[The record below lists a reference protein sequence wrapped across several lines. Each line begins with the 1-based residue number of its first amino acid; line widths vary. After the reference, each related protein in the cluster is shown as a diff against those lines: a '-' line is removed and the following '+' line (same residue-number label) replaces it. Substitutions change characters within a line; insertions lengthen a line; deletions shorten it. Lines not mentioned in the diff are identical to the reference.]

1 MMKKIIALMVVVF
14 CLGWASN
21 ALFTGSSTDA
31 AVAVDS
37 PAQEADTQLI
47 DSYIGTVERDS
58 PFDRIGEDSIH
69 VYSDR
74 IVIDLQN
81 AEWAKFTDTNSM
93 DPILDTGANAIEI
106 VPKSAADIHVGDI
119 ASYDS
124 EYGTVIHRVV
134 STGFDADGW
143 YAVFKGDNNAMP
155 DPGKVRFDQIR
166 RVVVALIY

>member
-1 MMKKIIALMVVVF
+1 MDYIKTILILGFVGFMTAWLASGIMANSEKPASLNVF
-14 CLGWASN
+14 SGFNSERQ
-21 ALFTGSSTDA
+21 
-31 AVAVDS
+31 S
-37 PAQEADTQLI
+37 PSDLI
-47 DSYIGTVERDS
+47 KENQ
-58 PFDRIGEDSIH
+58 IH
-69 VYSDR
+69 VYEDR
-74 IVIDLQN
+74 IVLDIEG
-81 AEWAKFTDTNSM
+81 AVWSRFTDTNSM